1 MEKIRVGIL
10 NNVFV
15 NKASIKLMEF
25 VEFVTLLLNIMAQI
39 ANAILDIMA
48 TEIAVINVIQPVA
61 NVMDLKQISA

>member
-48 TEIAVINVIQPVA
+48 TEIVVINVIQPVA
-61 NVMDLKQISA
+61 NVMGLKQISA